1 METLEQPNF
10 EAHKFSPSKCLH
22 ISVLKTI
29 AVTVTE
35 GNHKNSFTLVSTKF
49 YTSSVALKFGI
60 FTKCW

>member
-35 GNHKNSFTLVSTKF
+35 GNHKNTF
-49 YTSSVALKFGI
+49 TSSVALKFGI